1 MSPILPEE
9 VYHKFAEDGLD
20 WILSNPCYEETPLG
34 QGSVRWIPYLRAL
47 QSVGYNG
54 FLTIEREAKNGAE
67 DIRMAVRFL
76 RETIAAL

>member
-1 MSPILPEE
+1 M
-9 VYHKFAEDGLD
+9 
-20 WILSNPCYEETPLG
+20 
-34 QGSVRWIPYLRAL
+34 RWIPYLRAL